1 MATFEKRKAGWQA
14 RVRKGG
20 INKTATFRTKAE
32 AQAWATAIENDLSA
46 GRAGV
51 APNRT
56 FGELLQRY
64 SEEVSPSKRGG
75 KWEQTRI
82 AMLVRE
88 YPAVC
93 DTKLSHFTT
102 ETVAA
107 WRDERLKKVSELS
120 VIREWAILQNACSV
134 AMKEWRWLSHNPLLT
149 VKKPSAPAARNR
161 RPSDNETDRILL
173 ATGYDRDEPPKTM
186 MSRVGAAWLFAIET
200 AMRAGEICGVT
211 LEHAHIDD
219 RIIHLPKTKN
229 GHARDVPLTKEA
241 LRILRQVAAVTE
253 GESTIFGISAAS
265 LDALFRKAKAMA
277 LIEDLHFHDSRREA
291 LTRLAKKVDVMTRA
305 KISGHRDLR
314 ILQNTYYA
322 PKMKELVHLLDD

>member
-1 MATFEKRKAGWQA
+1 MATYEKRKAGWQA

-32 AQAWATAIENDLSA
+32 AQAWATAIENDLSS
-46 GRAGV
+46 GRAGL

-56 FGELLQRY
+56 FGELLKRY
-64 SEEVSPSKRGG
+64 AEEVSPSKRGG
-75 KWEQTRI
+75 RWEQLRI
-82 AMLVRE
+82 ALFIRE
-88 YPAVC
+88 YTSLC
-93 DTKLSHFTT
+93 DTKLSNFNT

-107 WRDERLKKVSELS
+107 WRDDRLKDVSELS

-134 AMKEWRWLSHNPLLT
+134 AVKEWRWLSHNPMLS

-161 RPSDNETDRILL
+161 RPTDDETERLLL
-173 ATGYDRDEPPKTM
+173 ATGYDYNSPPDTM
-186 MSRVGAAWLFAIET
+186 MARVGAAWLFAIET
-200 AMRAGEICGVT
+200 GMRAGEICNIT
-211 LEHAHIDD
+211 LEHAHLSD

-229 GHARDVPLTKEA
+229 GHARDVPLSKEA
-241 LRILRQVAAVTE
+241 LRIFEQVMKATE
-253 GESTIFGISAAS
+253 GSEYVFAIKAAT
-265 LDALFRKAKAMA
+265 LDAMFRKAKARA

-291 LTRLAKKVDVMTRA
+291 LTRLSKKVDVMTLA

-322 PKMKELVHLLDD
+322 PKMSEYVHLLD